1 MIFTVFIFAYKILT
15 LFSTGLVVFNMSVQ
29 FGYTL
34 YAFHWKFKNVKQIS
48 S

>member
-34 YAFHWKFKNVKQIS
+34 YAFFFTENS
-48 S
+48 EM